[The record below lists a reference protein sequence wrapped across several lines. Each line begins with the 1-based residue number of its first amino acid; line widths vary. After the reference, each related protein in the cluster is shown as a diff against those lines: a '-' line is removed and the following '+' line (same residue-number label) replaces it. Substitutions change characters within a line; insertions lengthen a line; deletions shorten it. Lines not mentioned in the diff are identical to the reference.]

1 MEDVEF
7 TIKNKPITSKFSI
20 ALIIISVALALMMVL
35 LITACRIYESDKFI
49 WFIEV
54 IPACSLVG
62 SILGLYTFYKEE
74 FSLKDGQFRYVRV
87 FKKDIVINVD
97 SLYCVYL
104 SPLGYKTKI
113 EFMNYRCEITETIYD
128 DGTILQDGI
137 FVDALKKLRIDIK
150 RNGYG
155 DE

>member
-1 MEDVEF
+1 MENEF
-7 TIKNKPITSKFSI
+7 TIKNKPITFKLAITFTVT
-20 ALIIISVALALMMVL
+20 SVALALTMVL
-35 LITACRIYESDKFI
+35 LIIACRIYEKHEFI

-54 IPACSLVG
+54 IPAAALVG

-74 FSLKDGQFRYVRV
+74 FSLKEGQFRYVRV
-87 FKKDIVINVD
+87 FKKDIVIKVKT
-97 SLYCVYL
+97 LYCVYL

-113 EFMNYRCEITETIYD
+113 EFMNYKCEIFETIYD

-137 FVDALKKLRIDIK
+137 FLDALRNLRIDVK

>member
-1 MEDVEF
+1 MENEF
-7 TIKNKPITSKFSI
+7 TIKNKPITFKLAITFTVT
-20 ALIIISVALALMMVL
+20 SVALALMMVL
-35 LITACRIYESDKFI
+35 LIIACRIYEKNEFI

-54 IPACSLVG
+54 IPAASLVG
-62 SILGLYTFYKEE
+62 SVLGLYTFYKEE
-74 FSLKDGQFRYVRV
+74 FSLKDGQFRYVKV
-87 FKKDIVINVD
+87 FKKDIVIKVKT
-97 SLYCVYL
+97 LYCVYL

-113 EFMNYRCEITETIYD
+113 EFMNTRCEIFETIYD

-137 FVDALKKLRIDIK
+137 FLDALKNLRIDVK